1 MNNFLET
8 IRNLGL
14 PRIAVLT
21 GISVG
26 LLIFFIYISTRL
38 ATPEFSLLFDDL
50 QAADAGAITQQL
62 DATNVPYKISV
73 DGRRISVP
81 NDQVGRLRMQLAQ
94 NGLPTGGSVGFSQLF
109 DDPPGLG
116 VTTKVLNINEV
127 RALQGELEM
136 TISSMDDVRRT
147 RVHLVLPQRRI
158 FERDRQQPRAS
169 VFLELEQ
176 GAQLD
181 REAISAIQQVVAFSI
196 PDLDPGQVAISD
208 SKGQMLASPS
218 DENSLAGVMSETED
232 RRRARE
238 RELINKIE
246 DVIYPKVGVGNARIQ
261 LSADMD
267 FDRVTE
273 NEVIFDTENI
283 FVASDQEVV
292 ESRESNEFE
301 GPEPVTVEE
310 NIPNADPLAGPNAS
324 AFTRESREEVTTNR
338 EVPRTERMV
347 VRQVGQI
354 RRLNI
359 SVLVDGTYVTD
370 ADGNQVY
377 QPRTQDE
384 LDALGRL
391 AQAAVGF
398 SQERGDSIVVENLQ
412 FERDPLLF
420 PDPDAG
426 KLFGIPIVELRRLS
440 EILILALVAVL
451 VLLLIVRPMVNRLLT
466 PATATAGGPDD
477 IGLLTDQSGDMQAL
491 TGPGGE
497 EGGDLGDVESQLEQ
511 MINISQVEGRVR
523 ASSLRKIGEIVEKH
537 PEEAVAI
544 LRNWL
549 YEGRE
554 S

>member
-1 MNNFLET
+1 
-8 IRNLGL
+8 
-14 PRIAVLT
+14 
-21 GISVG
+21 
-26 LLIFFIYISTRL
+26 
-38 ATPEFSLLFDDL
+38 
-50 QAADAGAITQQL
+50 
-62 DATNVPYKISV
+62 
-73 DGRRISVP
+73 
-81 NDQVGRLRMQLAQ
+81 
-94 NGLPTGGSVGFSQLF
+94 
-109 DDPPGLG
+109 
-116 VTTKVLNINEV
+116 
-127 RALQGELEM
+127 
-136 TISSMDDVRRT
+136 
-147 RVHLVLPQRRI
+147 
-158 FERDRQQPRAS
+158 
-169 VFLELEQ
+169 
-176 GAQLD
+176 
-181 REAISAIQQVVAFSI
+181 
-196 PDLDPGQVAISD
+196 
-208 SKGQMLASPS
+208 
-218 DENSLAGVMSETED
+218 
-232 RRRARE
+232 
-238 RELINKIE
+238 
-246 DVIYPKVGVGNARIQ
+246 
-261 LSADMD
+261 
-267 FDRVTE
+267 
-273 NEVIFDTENI
+273 VIFDTENI

-497 EGGDLGDVESQLEQ
+497 DGDLGDVESQLEQ

>member
-1 MNNFLET
+1 
-8 IRNLGL
+8 
-14 PRIAVLT
+14 
-21 GISVG
+21 
-26 LLIFFIYISTRL
+26 
-38 ATPEFSLLFDDL
+38 
-50 QAADAGAITQQL
+50 
-62 DATNVPYKISV
+62 
-73 DGRRISVP
+73 
-81 NDQVGRLRMQLAQ
+81 
-94 NGLPTGGSVGFSQLF
+94 
-109 DDPPGLG
+109 
-116 VTTKVLNINEV
+116 
-127 RALQGELEM
+127 
-136 TISSMDDVRRT
+136 
-147 RVHLVLPQRRI
+147 
-158 FERDRQQPRAS
+158 
-169 VFLELEQ
+169 
-176 GAQLD
+176 
-181 REAISAIQQVVAFSI
+181 
-196 PDLDPGQVAISD
+196 
-208 SKGQMLASPS
+208 
-218 DENSLAGVMSETED
+218 
-232 RRRARE
+232 
-238 RELINKIE
+238 
-246 DVIYPKVGVGNARIQ
+246 
-261 LSADMD
+261 
-267 FDRVTE
+267 
-273 NEVIFDTENI
+273 
-283 FVASDQEVV
+283 
-292 ESRESNEFE
+292 
-301 GPEPVTVEE
+301 
-310 NIPNADPLAGPNAS
+310 
-324 AFTRESREEVTTNR
+324 
-338 EVPRTERMV
+338 VPRTERMV

-497 EGGDLGDVESQLEQ
+497 DGDLGDVESQLEQ